1 MFLFAELRPGQS
13 HPSRR
18 PFTRT
23 LALSAAFA
31 ISALLSSA
39 PVLAKDLVLAISEG
53 SSGGT
58 DHARVIVKYQGLAN
72 ALGNAIGKKID
83 VVFIREF
90 KFLEDGMKTGI
101 YDLVMARPSDYP
113 ARGMR
118 DYGYQYVA
126 TAKPDGHCLIIV
138 PKDSPI
144 QKLADV
150 KGKKIVLPNEA
161 AYMTKFCA
169 AELRTQGIDVDKESI
184 NRVREQG
191 AVPFYLNN
199 KFGDVGGIAS
209 YSGVAKKLDKDGMR
223 LLHTS
228 VAQPYF
234 PLIADKAFTAAQ
246 VAAMQK
252 AATDL
257 ASSPEGK
264 EVLKT
269 IGIDGFD
276 TGTEDRL
283 KKLLPWLG
291 L

>member
-1 MFLFAELRPGQS
+1 MQKFA
-13 HPSRR
+13 HPSS
-18 PFTRT
+18 RT
-23 LALSAAFA
+23 CVLRSARGWLAASSFVAASLGLQA
-31 ISALLSSA
+31 DA
-39 PVLAKDLVLAISEG
+39 LAKDLVLAISEG

-72 ALGNAIGKKID
+72 ALGNAIGKKVN
-83 VVFIREF
+83 VVFTREF
-90 KFLEDGMKTGI
+90 KFLEDGMKTHI

-113 ARGMR
+113 ARGIR

-169 AELRTQGIDVDKESI
+169 AELRSQGIDVDKEEV

-228 VAQPYF
+228 IAQPYF

-246 VAAMQK
+246 IGAMQK
-252 AATDL
+252 AIEQLDA
-257 ASSPEGK
+257 SPEGK
-264 EVLKT
+264 EVLQT
-269 IGIDGFD
+269 IGIQGFD
-276 TGTEDRL
+276 TGTEGRL
-283 KKLLPWLG
+283 KQLLPWLG